1 MKDEIETNYVN
12 IDKNAMAEN
21 IQKYYAKLVEDSR
34 KDDLIKSIRKDYIK
48 SDLTKEEYND
58 VEVDDIISGYIN
70 NGKLIE
76 MADIYVSKYINYK
89 RIKKIFK
96 GSFVSVEYKNKYADN
111 FKIIGKTEIIDQDI
125 MVEDNNK
132 FDKFFSTEF
141 EIYKEPS
148 KLLTEDLKQ
157 FIADFREKY
166 KIKFDISVKENKIY
180 IRFFTGDMWK
190 ANLSKEHID
199 KMSIYK
205 YYVIT
210 KFAKELVEK
219 LDNM

>member
-1 MKDEIETNYVN
+1 MKNEINYVD
-12 IDKNAMAEN
+12 IKNMNDEN
-21 IQKYYAKLVEDSR
+21 IQKYVEELVLCSKE
-34 KDDLIKSIRKDYIK
+34 DDLIKSIRTDYTK
-48 SDLTKEEYND
+48 SGLDKEEYND
-58 VEVDDIISGYIN
+58 IKVDDIISGYISN
-70 NGKLIE
+70 DKFIE

-96 GSFVSVEYKNKYADN
+96 GSFVSIEYKNTYADN
-111 FKIIGKTEIIDQDI
+111 FKILDKTQIINQD
-125 MVEDNNK
+125 MVVEYNNK
-132 FDKFFSTEF
+132 FDKYFSTEF

-148 KLLTEDLKQ
+148 KMLTADLKE

-180 IRFFTGDMWK
+180 IRFFSGDMWK
-190 ANLSKEHID
+190 INLSKEHID

-219 LDNM
+219 LNIM

>member
-1 MKDEIETNYVN
+1 MKNEINYVD
-12 IDKNAMAEN
+12 IKNMNAEN
-21 IQKYYAKLVEDSR
+21 IQKYVEELVLCSKE
-34 KDDLIKSIRKDYIK
+34 DDLIKSIRTDYTK
-48 SDLTKEEYND
+48 SGLDKEEYND
-58 VEVDDIISGYIN
+58 IKVDDIISGYIN
-70 NGKLIE
+70 NDKFIE

-96 GSFVSVEYKNKYADN
+96 GSFVSIEYKNTYADN
-111 FKIIGKTEIIDQDI
+111 FKILDKTQIINQD
-125 MVEDNNK
+125 MVVEYNNK
-132 FDKFFSTEF
+132 FDKYFSTEF

-148 KLLTEDLKQ
+148 KMLTADLKE

-180 IRFFTGDMWK
+180 IRFFSGDMWK

-219 LDNM
+219 LNIM